1 MEWVY
6 GLLAVVCFSLACLL
20 LAVNC
25 RSRYWLS
32 SFMLFLAS
40 YLGLI
45 LLDAQTYYIAPSL
58 YFLLLTSIFLPGPLL
73 LGYISHIST
82 EPHVTVRDFIPA
94 SLPLFVVLTCSDS
107 LAGGVVFGFSQQSDY
122 QTDTYIGLFNLISF
136 MAGLLMLVYIL
147 SSVGL
152 LLKFRNNWAD
162 YQSQTL
168 PQSWHKMV
176 QVMAMTLLVTLF
188 QVVSAFGHPSGDSVS
203 IGDLAFIGFVGYF
216 ITLTIQ
222 TAIANIRPVSVDLE
236 VIQEGALSQP
246 DHTEVE
252 DKAKAL
258 DEIKTEC
265 EQMRSYVVEQG
276 YHLQNDLTLPNLAS
290 ALNMSAHKLSISINS
305 GLGITFY
312 EFINDLRVATA
323 ADLLIKY
330 PDKLITDV
338 FFEAGFTAKSTF
350 YSHFKKVHGVTPTE
364 YRQQASIQ
372 CSQSKIKIA

>member
-32 SFMLFLAS
+32 SFMLFLS
-40 YLGLI
+40 FYLGLI
-45 LLDAQTYYIAPSL
+45 LLDAQAFYISPSL

-82 EPHVTVRDFIPA
+82 APHVTARDFIPA
-94 SLPLFVVLTCSDS
+94 TLPLFVVLTCSDS
-107 LAGGVVFGFSQQSDY
+107 LADGPMFGFSQQSDY
-122 QTDTYIGLFNLISF
+122 QTDVYVGLFNLISA
-136 MAGLLMLVYIL
+136 MAGSLMLVYIL
-147 SSVGL
+147 SSVRM
-152 LLKFRNNWAD
+152 LLKLRSNWAD

-222 TAIANIRPVSVDLE
+222 TAIANIRSGSADLGL
-236 VIQEGALSQP
+236 IEGGVLSQRYS
-246 DHTEVE
+246 EE
-252 DKAKAL
+252 MNNQAQRL

-276 YHLQNDLTLPNLAS
+276 FHLQHDLSLPNLAS
-290 ALNMSAHKLSISINS
+290 ALNMSANKLSMSINS
-305 GLGITFY
+305 GLGTTFY

-323 ADLLIKY
+323 ADHLLKY
-330 PDKLITDV
+330 PDKSITDV
-338 FFEAGFTAKSTF
+338 LFEAGFTAKSTF
-350 YSHFKKVHGVTPTE
+350 YSHFKKVHGVTPTQ
-364 YRQQASIQ
+364 YRQQGAI
-372 CSQSKIKIA
+372 